1 MEKREEQL
9 NSNIP
14 IYVREVLRLLNEAGH
29 EAFIVG
35 GCVRDIL
42 MGRQPSDWDVCTSAL
57 PSETTVCFGAAN
69 TVQTGVKHG
78 TVTVL
83 TEEKPV
89 EITTYR
95 IDGDY
100 RDGRHPEA
108 VVFTPSLAE
117 DLKRRDFTMNAI
129 AYHPQ
134 RKLVDLYGSMKD
146 IQCQLIRCVGEPQK
160 RFEEDALRILRAL
173 RFRAVLGFKLEMETA
188 KAVRACAPLLTQIS
202 KERINAELSKLVL
215 GKEAD
220 SVIDGYAEVLQICC
234 PKLVPASV
242 KNLPPALSVR
252 LAVLFPADTK
262 KALREL
268 KYDHRT
274 VEQASDIAKLCA
286 EKKAPSG
293 ERSAILRLLRQY
305 GEETSFLYYSIF
317 GREAEVKDAIAD
329 GACWSLQQLVVSG
342 GDLIKL
348 GAVPGPA
355 IGSILDEMLELVIE
369 GKLENSSGSLLD
381 YARERVVL

>member
-117 DLKRRDFTMNAI
+117 DLKRRD
-129 AYHPQ
+129 
-134 RKLVDLYGSMKD
+134 
-146 IQCQLIRCVGEPQK
+146 
-160 RFEEDALRILRAL
+160 
-173 RFRAVLGFKLEMETA
+173 
-188 KAVRACAPLLTQIS
+188 
-202 KERINAELSKLVL
+202 
-215 GKEAD
+215 
-220 SVIDGYAEVLQICC
+220 
-234 PKLVPASV
+234 
-242 KNLPPALSVR
+242 
-252 LAVLFPADTK
+252 
-262 KALREL
+262 
-268 KYDHRT
+268 
-274 VEQASDIAKLCA
+274 
-286 EKKAPSG
+286 
-293 ERSAILRLLRQY
+293 
-305 GEETSFLYYSIF
+305 
-317 GREAEVKDAIAD
+317 
-329 GACWSLQQLVVSG
+329 
-342 GDLIKL
+342 
-348 GAVPGPA
+348 
-355 IGSILDEMLELVIE
+355 
-369 GKLENSSGSLLD
+369 
-381 YARERVVL
+381 